1 MTIGVAV
8 IGAGMAGRAH
18 AAAYRIAPTLYESTL
33 PDLRFVSIG
42 DVSPELGSL
51 AARRFG
57 YERSDTSWQAI
68 AEDPDI
74 NVVSVVV
81 ANFLHRE
88 MVEGLVAAGKH
99 VLCEK
104 PLSDNLEDA
113 RAMADLARSAN
124 TVVRIGFTFRRA
136 PGVAALRELVTSGTL
151 GRILH
156 VDGRYWCDY
165 ASDPKGPISWRYKG
179 APGSGALA
187 DIGSHVAYL
196 VEFLGGDVQEV
207 SGGRFAT
214 AITERPV
221 PLGTVVG
228 HGQAAVSDTY
238 EAVENDDYAS
248 FSARLERSVG
258 VVQVSRVA
266 AGHPNG
272 LALEV
277 FGDNGAAKWEQE
289 RSGEFQ
295 LMLNEG
301 PSGMRGYRRV
311 IIGPDHPYFAG
322 GLPMDAPGVGVG
334 QNDGFV
340 FQARAFL
347 EEVAGIDE
355 AELAAP
361 QRLVRR
367 RRTQHGDSRGS
378 RRVRRQRRRS
388 SEGSA
393 TANGG
398 RAMKFG
404 VYNAILH
411 DRSLPE
417 AIEVI
422 AKLGLTG
429 IELNSGGFLPPVH
442 IPTFDDILSSDAAR
456 DDFLGLFEGTGVEI
470 AGPELQRQPATP
482 RSGDRFEARRGCTT
496 QHPARESSRPA
507 PRRDDVG
514 PAGRRAGWSA
524 AELDRQRVELWRPR
538 RARLSVDCRRGI
550 LARDRPRGGAT
561 ST

>member
-18 AAAYRIAPTLYESTL
+18 AAAYRTAPTLYQSTL
-33 PDLRFVSIG
+33 PDLRYVSIG
-42 DVSPELGSL
+42 DISPELGSL

-57 YERSDTSWQAI
+57 YERNDTSWQAI
-68 AEDPDI
+68 AENPNID
-74 NVVSVVV
+74 VVSVVV
-81 ANFLHRE
+81 ANHLHRE
-88 MVEGLVAAGKH
+88 IVEGLVAAGKH

-113 RAMADLARSAN
+113 RAMADLARSAD

-151 GRILH
+151 GRVLH

-187 DIGSHVAYL
+187 DIGSHIAYL
-196 VEFLGGDVQEV
+196 VEFLAGDMQEV

-238 EAVENDDYAS
+238 ESVENDDYAS
-248 FSARLERSVG
+248 FSARFEQGAG

-277 FGDNGAAKWEQE
+277 FGDAGAAKWEQE
-289 RSGEFQ
+289 RSGEFR

-301 PSGMRGYRRV
+301 APGIRGYRRV

-322 GLPMDAPGVGVG
+322 GLPMDAPGAGIG

-355 AELAAP
+355 GDSLPRNASFDEGVHNMEILAAVAESAGNGGATVNVAP
-361 QRLVRR
+361 QR
-367 RRTQHGDSRGS
+367 
-378 RRVRRQRRRS
+378 
-388 SEGSA
+388 A
-393 TANGG
+393 
-398 RAMKFG
+398 
-404 VYNAILH
+404 
-411 DRSLPE
+411 
-417 AIEVI
+417 EV
-422 AKLGLTG
+422 
-429 IELNSGGFLPPVH
+429 
-442 IPTFDDILSSDAAR
+442 
-456 DDFLGLFEGTGVEI
+456 
-470 AGPELQRQPATP
+470 P
-482 RSGDRFEARRGCTT
+482 R
-496 QHPARESSRPA
+496 
-507 PRRDDVG
+507 
-514 PAGRRAGWSA
+514 
-524 AELDRQRVELWRPR
+524 
-538 RARLSVDCRRGI
+538 
-550 LARDRPRGGAT
+550 
-561 ST
+561 

>member
-18 AAAYRIAPTLYESTL
+18 AAAYRTAPTLYASTL
-33 PDLRFVSIG
+33 PDLRYVSIG

-57 YERSDTSWQAI
+57 YERNDTSWQAI
-68 AEDPDI
+68 AEDPNI

-81 ANFLHRE
+81 ANHLHRE
-88 MVEGLVAAGKH
+88 IVEGLVAAGKH

-113 RAMADLARSAN
+113 RAMADLARSAD

-136 PGVAALRELVTSGTL
+136 PGVAALRELVTSGAL
-151 GRILH
+151 GRVLH

-196 VEFLGGDVQEV
+196 VEFLAGDMQEV

-228 HGQAAVSDTY
+228 HGQAAVSDET
-238 EAVENDDYAS
+238 EPVENDDYAS
-248 FSARLERSVG
+248 FSARFEQGAG

-277 FGDNGAAKWEQE
+277 FGDAGAAKWEQE
-289 RSGEFQ
+289 RAGELQ
-295 LMLNEG
+295 LMINEG
-301 PSGMRGYRRV
+301 AAGTRGYRRV
-311 IIGPDHPYFAG
+311 IIGPDQPYFGG
-322 GLPMDAPGVGVG
+322 GLPMDAPGVGIG
-334 QNDGFV
+334 QNDGFY

-355 AELAAP
+355 AESLPRNASFDEGVHNMEILAAVAESAAGGGVTVNVAP
-361 QRLVRR
+361 QR
-367 RRTQHGDSRGS
+367 
-378 RRVRRQRRRS
+378 
-388 SEGSA
+388 A
-393 TANGG
+393 
-398 RAMKFG
+398 
-404 VYNAILH
+404 
-411 DRSLPE
+411 
-417 AIEVI
+417 EV
-422 AKLGLTG
+422 T
-429 IELNSGGFLPPVH
+429 
-442 IPTFDDILSSDAAR
+442 R
-456 DDFLGLFEGTGVEI
+456 
-470 AGPELQRQPATP
+470 
-482 RSGDRFEARRGCTT
+482 
-496 QHPARESSRPA
+496 
-507 PRRDDVG
+507 
-514 PAGRRAGWSA
+514 
-524 AELDRQRVELWRPR
+524 
-538 RARLSVDCRRGI
+538 
-550 LARDRPRGGAT
+550 
-561 ST
+561 

>member
-1 MTIGVAV
+1 MTIGIAV

-18 AAAYRIAPTLYESTL
+18 AAAYRSAPTLYRSIL
-33 PDLRFVSIG
+33 PDLRFISIG
-42 DVSPELGSL
+42 DISPELGSL

-68 AEDPDI
+68 AENPDI

-81 ANFLHRE
+81 ANSLHRE
-88 MVEGLVAAGKH
+88 IVEGLVAAGKH

-113 RAMADLARSAN
+113 RAMSDLARNADP
-124 TVVRIGFTFRRA
+124 VVRIGFTFRRA
-136 PGVAALRELVTSGTL
+136 PGVAALHELATSSVL

-156 VDGRYWCDY
+156 VHGRYWCDY

-196 VEFLGGDVQEV
+196 VEFLGGNIQEV
-207 SGGRFAT
+207 SGGRFTT

-228 HGQAAVSDTY
+228 HGRTTLSDTY

-248 FSARLERSVG
+248 FSAQFEHAVG

-266 AGHPNG
+266 AGYPNG

-277 FGDNGAAKWEQE
+277 FGDAGAASWEQE
-289 RSGEFQ
+289 RPGEFQ

-301 PSGMRGYRRV
+301 AAGTRGYRRV
-311 IIGPDHPYFAG
+311 IIGPDQPYFAG

-355 AELAAP
+355 ADSLPRNASFDEGVHNMEILAAVAESAANGGAAVKVAP
-361 QRLVRR
+361 QRA
-367 RRTQHGDSRGS
+367 
-378 RRVRRQRRRS
+378 
-388 SEGSA
+388 E
-393 TANGG
+393 
-398 RAMKFG
+398 
-404 VYNAILH
+404 
-411 DRSLPE
+411 
-417 AIEVI
+417 
-422 AKLGLTG
+422 
-429 IELNSGGFLPPVH
+429 
-442 IPTFDDILSSDAAR
+442 AAR
-456 DDFLGLFEGTGVEI
+456 
-470 AGPELQRQPATP
+470 
-482 RSGDRFEARRGCTT
+482 
-496 QHPARESSRPA
+496 
-507 PRRDDVG
+507 
-514 PAGRRAGWSA
+514 
-524 AELDRQRVELWRPR
+524 
-538 RARLSVDCRRGI
+538 
-550 LARDRPRGGAT
+550 
-561 ST
+561 

>member
-1 MTIGVAV
+1 MTIGIAV

-33 PDLRFVSIG
+33 PDLRLVSVG
-42 DVSPELGSL
+42 DVSPELGLL

-57 YERSDTSWQAI
+57 FERNDTSWQAI

-104 PLSDNLEDA
+104 PLSDDLEDA
-113 RAMADLARSAN
+113 RAMADLARGAN
-124 TVVRIGFTFRRA
+124 TVVRVGFTFRRA
-136 PGVAALRELVTSGTL
+136 PGVAALRELVTSGAL

-156 VDGRYWCDY
+156 VDARYWCDY
-165 ASDPKGPISWRYKG
+165 ACDPKGPMSWRYKG

-196 VEFLGGDVQEV
+196 IEFLGGDVQEV

-214 AITERPV
+214 AIADRPV

-238 EAVENDDYAS
+238 EPVENDDYAT
-248 FSARLERSVG
+248 FSARLAQTVG

-277 FGDNGAAKWEQE
+277 FGANGAAKWEQE

-301 PSGMRGYRRV
+301 PSGTRGYRRV

-355 AELAAP
+355 ADSLSRNASFDEGVHNMEILAAVAESAANDGAAVKVAP
-361 QRLVRR
+361 QR
-367 RRTQHGDSRGS
+367 
-378 RRVRRQRRRS
+378 
-388 SEGSA
+388 
-393 TANGG
+393 
-398 RAMKFG
+398 
-404 VYNAILH
+404 
-411 DRSLPE
+411 
-417 AIEVI
+417 
-422 AKLGLTG
+422 TG
-429 IELNSGGFLPPVH
+429 I
-442 IPTFDDILSSDAAR
+442 TR
-456 DDFLGLFEGTGVEI
+456 
-470 AGPELQRQPATP
+470 
-482 RSGDRFEARRGCTT
+482 
-496 QHPARESSRPA
+496 
-507 PRRDDVG
+507 
-514 PAGRRAGWSA
+514 
-524 AELDRQRVELWRPR
+524 
-538 RARLSVDCRRGI
+538 
-550 LARDRPRGGAT
+550 
-561 ST
+561 

>member
-18 AAAYRIAPTLYESTL
+18 AAAYRTAPTLYQSTL
-33 PDLRFVSIG
+33 PDLRYVSIG
-42 DVSPELGSL
+42 DISPELGSL

-57 YERSDTSWQAI
+57 YERNDTSWQAI
-68 AEDPDI
+68 AEDPNI

-81 ANFLHRE
+81 ANHLHRE
-88 MVEGLVAAGKH
+88 VVEGLASAGKH

-113 RAMADLARSAN
+113 RAMADLARSAD

-136 PGVAALRELVTSGTL
+136 PGVAALRELIASGKL
-151 GRILH
+151 GRVLH

-165 ASDPKGPISWRYKG
+165 ASDPNVPINWRYKG

-196 VEFLGGDVQEV
+196 VEFLAGDMQEV

-238 EAVENDDYAS
+238 EPVENDDYAS
-248 FSARLERSVG
+248 FSAQFEQGAG

-277 FGDNGAAKWEQE
+277 FGDAGAAKWEQE
-289 RSGEFQ
+289 RSGEIQ
-295 LMLNEG
+295 LMLNDG
-301 PSGMRGYRRV
+301 AAGTRGYRRV
-311 IIGPDHPYFAG
+311 IIGPDQPYFAG
-322 GLPMDAPGVGVG
+322 GLPMDAPGAGIG
-334 QNDGFV
+334 QNDGFY

-355 AELAAP
+355 ADSLPRNASFDDGVHNMEILAAVAESAASGGATVNVAP
-361 QRLVRR
+361 QR
-367 RRTQHGDSRGS
+367 
-378 RRVRRQRRRS
+378 
-388 SEGSA
+388 SEV
-393 TANGG
+393 T
-398 RAMKFG
+398 R
-404 VYNAILH
+404 
-411 DRSLPE
+411 
-417 AIEVI
+417 
-422 AKLGLTG
+422 
-429 IELNSGGFLPPVH
+429 
-442 IPTFDDILSSDAAR
+442 
-456 DDFLGLFEGTGVEI
+456 
-470 AGPELQRQPATP
+470 
-482 RSGDRFEARRGCTT
+482 
-496 QHPARESSRPA
+496 
-507 PRRDDVG
+507 
-514 PAGRRAGWSA
+514 
-524 AELDRQRVELWRPR
+524 
-538 RARLSVDCRRGI
+538 
-550 LARDRPRGGAT
+550 
-561 ST
+561 

>member
-18 AAAYRIAPTLYESTL
+18 AAAYRTAPTLYQSTL
-33 PDLRFVSIG
+33 PDLRYVSIG
-42 DVSPELGSL
+42 DISPELGSL

-57 YERSDTSWQAI
+57 YERNDTSWQAI
-68 AEDPDI
+68 AEDPSI

-81 ANFLHRE
+81 ANHLHRE
-88 MVEGLVAAGKH
+88 IVEGLVAAGKH

-113 RAMADLARSAN
+113 RAMADLARSAD

-136 PGVAALRELVTSGTL
+136 PGVAALRDLVASGTL

-196 VEFLGGDVQEV
+196 VEFLAGDMQEV

-228 HGQAAVSDTY
+228 HGQAALSDTN
-238 EAVENDDYAS
+238 EPVENDDYAS
-248 FSARLERSVG
+248 FSARFEQGAG

-277 FGDNGAAKWEQE
+277 FGDAGAAKWEQE

-301 PSGMRGYRRV
+301 APGTRGYRRV

-322 GLPMDAPGVGVG
+322 GLPMDAPGAGIG

-347 EEVAGIDE
+347 EEVAGIAEGDSLPRNASFDE
-355 AELAAP
+355 GVHNMEILAAVAESAASGGATVNVAP
-361 QRLVRR
+361 QR
-367 RRTQHGDSRGS
+367 
-378 RRVRRQRRRS
+378 
-388 SEGSA
+388 A
-393 TANGG
+393 
-398 RAMKFG
+398 
-404 VYNAILH
+404 
-411 DRSLPE
+411 
-417 AIEVI
+417 EV
-422 AKLGLTG
+422 T
-429 IELNSGGFLPPVH
+429 
-442 IPTFDDILSSDAAR
+442 R
-456 DDFLGLFEGTGVEI
+456 
-470 AGPELQRQPATP
+470 
-482 RSGDRFEARRGCTT
+482 
-496 QHPARESSRPA
+496 
-507 PRRDDVG
+507 
-514 PAGRRAGWSA
+514 
-524 AELDRQRVELWRPR
+524 
-538 RARLSVDCRRGI
+538 
-550 LARDRPRGGAT
+550 
-561 ST
+561 